1 MDWPT
6 GVFFL
11 LLDFPRIFHKSQD
24 SLCHSLDVPEHC
36 QAQYVEGGEIVV
48 FHTYCTFYRSH
59 NLKIKHMKNHNHL
72 PGFFTMWND
81 IAGREKS
88 RDSYKRKSGDNKES
102 SNFYNFRFPFN
113 FPFSRPCSLYSN
125 KYY

>member
-24 SLCHSLDVPEHC
+24 SLCHSLIIPEHC
-36 QAQYVEGGEIVV
+36 QAQYIEGGEIAV
-48 FHTYCTFYRSH
+48 FHTYCTFYRYL
-59 NLKIKHMKNHNHL
+59 NLKVKHMKNHS

-81 IAGREKS
+81 VACRGESRYLHRRKPRDNQKS
-88 RDSYKRKSGDNKES
+88 SKT
-102 SNFYNFRFPFN
+102 SN
-113 FPFSRPCSLYSN
+113 C
-125 KYY
+125 